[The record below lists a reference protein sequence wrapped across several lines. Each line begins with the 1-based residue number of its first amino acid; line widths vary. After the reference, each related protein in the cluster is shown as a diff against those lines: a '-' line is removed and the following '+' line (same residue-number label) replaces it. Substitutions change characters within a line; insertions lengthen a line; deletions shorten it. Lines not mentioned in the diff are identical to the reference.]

1 MLKKHS
7 FSRYG
12 NSVLPVFVSLILL
25 WNLNELRSNSQS
37 SIVFPPE
44 EMQGA
49 SYVPVDDSERI
60 SRLPEEDRAIYT
72 KKAYYLPADLS
83 DWEQFS
89 DLYDRKIESIRIFII
104 GDQEHFTDI
113 TIKDPKDCKKF
124 SLALQPRY
132 ILRNPDSDFGRSFG
146 GYGGGAALGA
156 MEVRIKG
163 VKKPLIIGIAKI
175 GFYLDVW
182 YGSKRQV
189 FYSKA
194 LSVAVDHA
202 LKKYSKYRI
211 PEEYL
216 AKQSGIDF
224 LTLPDELKDQ

>member
-132 ILRNPDSDFGRSFG
+132 ILRKVASDVGRSHG
-146 GYGGGAALGA
+146 GYGAGASFGV
-156 MEVRIKG
+156 MKVHYQG
-163 VKKPLIIGIAKI
+163 VKKPLIIGIAQI

-182 YGSKRQV
+182 HGNNRQE

-202 LKKYSKYRI
+202 VKKYSDYQI
-211 PEEYL
+211 PKEHL
-216 AKQSGIDF
+216 ARQSGSDF
-224 LTLPDELKDQ
+224 LTLPDELEDL